1 MEISESAALAA
12 SEVRVTFGRLRRRLR
27 ALSSLDDLTPSQESV
42 VSRLEKGGAA
52 SASDLAAAER
62 VRPQS
67 MAATVA
73 ALVELGFVKRTPDP
87 DDGRRQLISLSQAG
101 RDRLLGD
108 RQVRQEWLATTLQD
122 KCTEAQRQTIIEA
135 LALLDEVTQA

>member
-27 ALSSLDDLTPSQESV
+27 ALAASDDLTPSQEAV
-42 VSRLEKGGAA
+42 LSRLDKHGVA

-73 ALVELGFVKRTPDP
+73 ALTELGFVQRTPDP
-87 DDGRRQLISLSQAG
+87 DDGRKQLISLTTAG
-101 RDRLLGD
+101 VERLQGD
-108 RQVRQEWLATTLQD
+108 RQVRQEWLAATLQD
-122 KCTEAQRQTIIEA
+122 KCT
-135 LALLDEVTQA
+135 